1 MEIKITRREKLY
13 EQNNDMVHNWYFLI
27 KGRIINDECTKMKKF
42 RFVVWFDVWDLLE
55 WLGNDSY
62 AEQHDNKALEW
73 MDFTY
78 TQEDIRNY
86 LDELIFCCFTDSV
99 KSYEDCAEFY
109 ELCNTSIE
117 RYNSVA
123 RHW

>member
-1 MEIKITRREKLY
+1 MEIKITKREKLQ
-13 EQNNDMVHNWYFLI
+13 EINNSMVHNWYFLI

-55 WLGNDSY
+55 WLESDSY
-62 AEQHDNKALEW
+62 TEK
-73 MDFTY
+73 
-78 TQEDIRNY
+78 DIKNY
-86 LDELIFCCFTDSV
+86 LDELIFCCFTDFI

-109 ELCNTSIE
+109 ELCNASIE